1 MPLPRAFYELMSP
14 LLAPAVFGLFFF
26 VLSWIYPRK
35 IVSLPHAGLRA
46 SFLVRV
52 GVAGSLI
59 IALIA
64 CVVNVTTPADMSG
77 FEGWWRRPAALFA
90 AAIVVAVS
98 AIVLRFE
105 PRPAVGATVIA
116 PRRSWN
122 TFASRPL
129 VWVSGIIA
137 SMLALTAVWQTVIAT
152 TAPEDG
158 QFLGNVPAYSP
169 LPIYMMFNGQ
179 FGYIAGVGWPNNLA
193 TLATLA
199 FAALVLVVELRA
211 DANRPLP
218 NHGFSTAARS
228 AREMTA
234 RLFGLL
240 ILGGLIVTLGAVWMH
255 AGEIGQMKIA
265 IDDNYISKDH
275 LVTFGGSY
283 DMIAFPLNY
292 GGRLIQGL
300 GVALLLRI
308 AADTGRAA
316 ARRRQQLATPPTATD
331 DIFAGLGR

>member
-1 MPLPRAFYELMSP
+1 MSP

-26 VLSWIYPRK
+26 VLSWMYPRR
-35 IVSLPHAGLRA
+35 IVSLPDSGPRV

-52 GVAGSLI
+52 GIAGSL
-59 IALIA
+59 
-64 CVVNVTTPADMSG
+64 VVAFIGCAVNATTPADMTG
-77 FEGWWRRPAALFA
+77 FEGWWRRPAALFTA
-90 AAIVVAVS
+90 ALVVAVS
-98 AIVLRFE
+98 AIILRFE
-105 PRPAVGATVIA
+105 LRPTAAPAVIA
-116 PRRSWN
+116 PRRPWN
-122 TFASRPL
+122 TFTSRPL

-137 SMLALTAVWQTVIAT
+137 SLLALTAVWQTVIAT

-193 TLATLA
+193 TLAALG
-199 FAALVLVVELRA
+199 FAVLVLVMTLRA

-218 NHGFSTAARS
+218 DRGFSTAARS

-234 RLFGLL
+234 RLFALL

-265 IDDNYISKDH
+265 INDDYVSKDH

-292 GGRLIQGL
+292 GGRLVQGL

-308 AADTGRAA
+308 AVDTGRAA
-316 ARRRQQLATPPTATD
+316 ARRRQQPTTPPTATD
-331 DIFAGLGR
+331 DLFAGLER

>member
-1 MPLPRAFYELMSP
+1 MLLPRAFYSLMSP

-35 IVSLPHAGLRA
+35 IVSLPDAGLRA
-46 SFLVRV
+46 TFLIRV
-52 GVAGSLI
+52 GITGSLVV
-59 IALIA
+59 AFVGCA
-64 CVVNVTTPADMSG
+64 VNVTTPADMTG

-90 AAIVVAVS
+90 ASVVVAVS
-98 AIVLRFE
+98 ASILRFE
-105 PRPAVGATVIA
+105 PRATAGIA
-116 PRRSWN
+116 PRRPWN
-122 TFASRPL
+122 TFGSRPL

-137 SMLALTAVWQTVIAT
+137 SMLALTAVWQTAIAT

-199 FAALVLVVELRA
+199 FAVLVLVVTLRA

-234 RLFGLL
+234 RIFVLL
-240 ILGGLIVTLGAVWMH
+240 ILGGLIVTLGAAWMH

-283 DMIAFPLNY
+283 DMIALPLNY
-292 GGRLIQGL
+292 GGRLVQGL

-308 AADTGRAA
+308 AADTARAA
-316 ARRRQQLATPPTATD
+316 ARRRQRLTTPPPVTNDA
-331 DIFAGLGR
+331 FAGLER